1 MISSDWNVVGWTNEA
16 KEGDEVSIE
25 ANIWNREREQRR
37 IQFLINGKREN
48 VVIVGV
54 PESIR
59 FCVCVPNN
67 PLFILPILFS
77 CKALSA

>member
-54 PESIR
+54 PESIIFGVCLIPLSFFIHLPY
-59 FCVCVPNN
+59 FCEGY
-67 PLFILPILFS
+67 S
-77 CKALSA
+77 K